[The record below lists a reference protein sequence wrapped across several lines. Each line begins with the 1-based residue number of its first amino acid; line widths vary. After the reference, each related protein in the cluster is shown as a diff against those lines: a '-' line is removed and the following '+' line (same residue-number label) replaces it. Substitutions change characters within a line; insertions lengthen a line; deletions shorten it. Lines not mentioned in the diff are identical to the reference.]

1 MAAPLPLL
9 QLNPRGDQ
17 GSVDSHPTGG
27 EQWVPLPGLAWFP
40 ASLFWFPARGWWP
53 AGLCVTQSVTPTIP
67 SLAMCTQPHLLLL
80 RKSHCT
86 ARAPAHLNECSVSW
100 WVLGCWAAPALWA
113 PATTGLSDTLSPT
126 PSLPSVTLVAPTGL
140 PHTQRRPRMWAFSG
154 LGIQPVS
161 THRMPR
167 RLREAEVAP
176 RGSQAAWGGG
186 CLWKDSG
193 VQKMLRGE
201 QGTACGPG
209 DGGDRVETPEDGR
222 QKEHCF

>member
-126 PSLPSVTLVAPTGL
+126 PSLPSLTLR
-140 PHTQRRPRMWAFSG
+140 H
-154 LGIQPVS
+154 
-161 THRMPR
+161 
-167 RLREAEVAP
+167 
-176 RGSQAAWGGG
+176 
-186 CLWKDSG
+186 C
-193 VQKMLRGE
+193 
-201 QGTACGPG
+201 PG
-209 DGGDRVETPEDGR
+209 DGGEERMEKTAHSPKETSSFKSPFCAKQQGGSTNWR
-222 QKEHCF
+222 F

>member
-17 GSVDSHPTGG
+17 GSVDYHPTGG

-154 LGIQPVS
+154 LGPHTYSPVS
-161 THRMPR
+161 VYFSSHSWKWRKGTEPYSRF
-167 RLREAEVAP
+167 RLGLICRLVP
-176 RGSQAAWGGG
+176 SMSCCPQQR
-186 CLWKDSG
+186 SG
-193 VQKMLRGE
+193 PL
-201 QGTACGPG
+201 PI
-209 DGGDRVETPEDGR
+209 
-222 QKEHCF
+222 H